1 MKKIIS
7 VLLAAVMLACSIS
20 LIASAVQ
27 ENEADPLVFI
37 GGYSS
42 TDLYKVTPEGKK
54 VKIWG
59 INAENLA
66 TVALEG
72 IADLGKGLGAL
83 TVGNAKILADTVGQM
98 AVEVCGDLACNDDGT
113 SVNEVYRCVST
124 PEETNTKTLIEK
136 FPETNGEYTHEY
148 IYQLV
153 LAQEISLD
161 NIFNFQCDFR
171 MGSESCAAQLDE
183 YITAVKEYTGK
194 DKVDLIA
201 ISHGGQT
208 VATYLTL
215 YGHKGDVD
223 SAVLTVPA
231 IGGAALAGDML
242 ARNVK
247 LDEDMLI
254 RFIEHGQLVQDDY
267 EWLVKAQ
274 KLGFLDDVIYYLDP
288 YLKQILGNWGSIWDF
303 APVEDYEKYKSEWLD
318 PVENAEL
325 IAKSD
330 RFHYEIQPKFKEAFR
345 FCSEEMGMRISIVS
359 GTGNAAVT
367 GSQQNSDA
375 IITVA
380 SSTGATCA
388 PFGERFADGY
398 TQAEEWGGKYKV
410 SPSMEIDASTAYLPD
425 NTWFVNGLFHGMMF
439 RDGFVIDMCKDL
451 LFDDSITDVYSD
463 ERYPQFTET
472 DNSSHTV
479 LATFDDSPS
488 GFLDGDEK
496 TLCIKNIGSEYPIK
510 VAAVNIAG
518 ADLSVDLGELITL
531 EPGEYVDLELKGTIP
546 EASKKMITVTVSF
559 SRDGSVTP
567 LGERIQAFTVM
578 NGPAVEYGGENVAA
592 YTVTDDASDG
602 MLDPVSLG
610 GFTEAFML
618 YFSMIA
624 KVIYYWFNTI
634 FMV

>member
-7 VLLAAVMLACSIS
+7 LLLSAAILALSVSVIS
-20 LIASAVQ
+20 FAV
-27 ENEADPLVFI
+27 EEKAEDPVVFI

-42 TDLYKVTPEGKK
+42 TDLYKVLPDGSEE
-54 VKIWG
+54 KIWG

-66 TVALEG
+66 TVALSG
-72 IADLGKGLGAL
+72 IAELGKGLGAL
-83 TVGNAKILADTVGQM
+83 TVGNAKVLADAVGSM

-124 PEETNTKTLIEK
+124 PEETNTKTLIELY
-136 FPETNGEYTHEY
+136 PETNGEYTHEY

-153 LAQEISLD
+153 LSENIGLE

-171 MGSESCAAQLDE
+171 MNSENCAAQLDE

-194 DKVDLIA
+194 DKVDIIA

-223 SAVLTVPA
+223 SVVLTVPA

-274 KLGFLDDVIYYLDP
+274 ELGFLDDVIYYLDP

-303 APVEDYEKYKSEWLD
+303 APVEDYEKYKAEWLD
-318 PVENAEL
+318 PVANAEL

-345 FCSEEMGMRISIVS
+345 FCTEEMGMRISIVS

-367 GSQQNSDA
+367 GSQENSDA
-375 IITVA
+375 IITVKA
-380 SSTGATCA
+380 STGATCA

-398 TQAEEWGGKYKV
+398 TQIEACGGKYKV

-425 NTWFVNGLFHGMMF
+425 NTWFVNGLFHGMTF

-451 LFDDSITDVYSD
+451 LFDDSIKDVYSD

-479 LATFDDSPS
+479 LATFGNSPS
-488 GFLDGDEK
+488 GFLDGDET
-496 TLCIKNIGSEYPIK
+496 TLTVKNIGSEYPIK
-510 VAAVNIAG
+510 LAAVNIAG
-518 ADLSVDLGELITL
+518 ADLRVVLGTLIDLQ
-531 EPGEYVDLELKGTIP
+531 PGESVELALKGEIP
-546 EASKKMITVTVSF
+546 EISKKMITVTVSF
-559 SRDGSVTP
+559 SREGSVTP

-578 NGPAVEYGGENVAA
+578 NGPAVEYGGANVAA
-592 YTVTDDASDG
+592 YTVTGSDEYKI
-602 MLDPVSLG
+602 LEPVTIG
-610 GFTEAFML
+610 GLIEAVEL
-618 YFSMIA
+618 YVSMIF
-624 KVIYYWFNTI
+624 KVIYYWFTTI
-634 FMV
+634 FMA